1 MSKKSKKKE
10 LEKEAKKAS
19 KGSKK
24 EKKEKKAKK
33 AKASAKQL
41 VSPEERQEMIATAA
55 YYIAERHGFTAGE
68 SDADWRAA
76 EKEID
81 EALKKL
87 RKKKSKS

>member
-1 MSKKSKKKE
+1 
-10 LEKEAKKAS
+10 
-19 KGSKK
+19 
-24 EKKEKKAKK
+24 
-33 AKASAKQL
+33 
-41 VSPEERQEMIATAA
+41 MIATAA